1 MNFDGFRDIASNL
14 LTEIETEINKSLN
27 KHKEE
32 FKNNFETEING
43 SISKATIKIKAEIKN
58 EFKQEFKKYV
68 NDVAKL
74 ILEKINSNK
83 SRMKIAEENI
93 DRLQNM
99 PDMTNVISR
108 VTDVEKNFA
117 TMKKKIE
124 KQITNAAAINKEDI
138 NETMNALK
146 NEMEDKDS
154 LIKSIESKIHGLET

>member
-27 KHKEE
+27 KHKEDN
-32 FKNNFETEING
+32 KNNFETEIHE
-43 SISKATIKIKAEIKN
+43 SISKATIEIKAEIKN

-117 TMKKKIE
+117 TMKKKLKDMKFIL
-124 KQITNAAAINKEDI
+124 KEDYI
-138 NETMNALK
+138 VV
-146 NEMEDKDS
+146 
-154 LIKSIESKIHGLET
+154 IKFFFTRCGISTVQRVGEGLFP